1 MQHRV
6 HVVGDEDDRR
16 PRALPPGV
24 EQVDDA
30 ALGREVEGE
39 QRLVGEDQ
47 HRVGDER
54 LRDAQ
59 PLLLAAREPA
69 DGRIRVRRR
78 ADLVER
84 GVDAGAILGAEAP
97 EAPAVAVETEPHEV
111 ASAQDDVAV
120 EDTLLR
126 HVADAVAAL
135 LRRASL
141 HHDAAGGRLEQP
153 EQDAEQRRL
162 ARAVRPEHGQQL
174 APLELE
180 AEPFEQGAVTEPE
193 CEVVDGDDA
202 HRARAAA
209 SARAWPSCHCWKVR
223 CGGRVSVTGT
233 TGIPASCAA
242 ARNRAVMGET
252 AWLL

>member
-1 MQHRV
+1 
-6 HVVGDEDDRR
+6 
-16 PRALPPGV
+16 
-24 EQVDDA
+24 
-30 ALGREVEGE
+30 
-39 QRLVGEDQ
+39 
-47 HRVGDER
+47 GDER

-97 EAPAVAVETEPHEV
+97 EAPAVAVATEPHEV

-162 ARAVRPEHGQQL
+162 AGAVRPEDGQQL
-174 APLELE
+174 ALLELE
-180 AEPFEQGAVTEPE
+180 AEPFEQGAVAEPE
-193 CEVVDGDDA
+193 REVVDCDDA
-202 HRARAAA
+202 HPARAAA
-209 SARAWPSCHCWKVR
+209 SARAWPSCHCWNVR
-223 CGGRVSVTGT
+223 CGGSVALTGT
-233 TGIPASCAA
+233 TGMPAVWAA
-242 ARNRAVMGET
+242 ARRRGVTGGMS
-252 AWLL
+252 WPV